1 MIWWKFWKKK
11 KRPPWQFT
19 GFSFRQGVKHLVRP
33 QATQESRKNIAD
45 YGSSKTK
52 NKGLEIGA
60 CVGHV
65 CISLCVSMYGR
76 VSVCICV
83 AMCVYIHQCMCSW
96 GDCMTEWHTWA
107 HVTNTVFISYM
118 YVSCFLQQRVY
129 IPAETS
135 FLFPSITLTSRKK
148 VSLIHIRLIIF
159 QGRKTRT
166 CPTQL

>member
-1 MIWWKFWKKK
+1 M
-11 KRPPWQFT
+11 
-19 GFSFRQGVKHLVRP
+19 RP

-60 CVGHV
+60 CVEHM

-96 GDCMTEWHTWA
+96 GDCMTE
-107 HVTNTVFISYM
+107 
-118 YVSCFLQQRVY
+118 
-129 IPAETS
+129 
-135 FLFPSITLTSRKK
+135 
-148 VSLIHIRLIIF
+148 
-159 QGRKTRT
+159 
-166 CPTQL
+166 